1 MTTTTEAVLTVL
13 LNETATRFQ
22 KVQVQ
27 QEGTI
32 LQNVY
37 VDMYYTSGATA
48 PYAYTTV
55 STMTTSILDIQ
66 AKARTST
73 VSESLQTGRSA
84 SNTATD
90 ALLSTQTVLEAVTS
104 SGSPASSARSAI
116 TSAARSSA
124 LSTSSTSSAT
134 PSSSGIALNKVSDNN
149 SMSGSI
155 IGLSIG
161 LPVGVFCLGVLI
173 IVSFFYYKKSSTPPC
188 EDEKVYQR
196 EGQSQ
201 DPHKRAGARSWLLSK
216 VYGNQLSETHDLEK
230 TQRIG
235 AHGYDGYS
243 DGDSGDEGARIQY
256 SIEKT
261 VSNPFTH
268 HVLTPQKAAFPPKC
282 SVDTDDVDTFLYA
295 NPPGLCHIGS
305 EMPSSTS
312 SKPAGQNGAK
322 SPKATNR
329 GSRLLHNGKWTYE
342 SPLSRWFLTRSTY
355 VQDQVMPAS
364 KSPTVKLKRLH
375 ILSRV
380 NKQTT
385 AKDHEYKESSP
396 ILSRPFSPLS
406 AADGSS
412 APEPWPQG
420 RNLDPMSHRDA
431 SLEYGSMLSPTTDLA
446 PTALESANPS
456 SWNPYSKTFVPED
469 ARIKPH
475 VLDKHACAK
484 PPKLADAPTRAR
496 KHGAHRKHVEQS
508 TGQTSTHRNTGLR
521 SSIHEARK
529 SNAHELA
536 EVYAVV
542 KDYEPRLMDEI
553 RLEQGEYVKTLARHT
568 DGWCLVEK
576 CSLNGQTHLRS
587 DRMRQADIDGPGYL
601 NEHRGIV
608 PGACLKRIT

>member
-1 MTTTTEAVLTVL
+1 MTTTTEAVLTIL

-27 QEGTI
+27 REGTI

-116 TSAARSSA
+116 TSAARSSTS
-124 LSTSSTSSAT
+124 STSSTSSAT
-134 PSSSGIALNKVSDNN
+134 PSSSGIALNKVADNN

-201 DPHKRAGARSWLLSK
+201 GPHKRAGARSWLLSK
-216 VYGNQLSETHDLEK
+216 VYGNQLPETHDLEK
-230 TQRIG
+230 TQRI
-235 AHGYDGYS
+235 
-243 DGDSGDEGARIQY
+243 GDEGARIQY
-256 SIEKT
+256 SIEKA

-282 SVDTDDVDTFLYA
+282 SVNTDDIDTFLYA
-295 NPPGLCHIGS
+295 NPPRLCHIGS

-342 SPLSRWFLTRSTY
+342 SPLSRWFLTKSTY
-355 VQDQVMPAS
+355 VQDQVMPAL

-380 NKQTT
+380 NKQTA
-385 AKDHEYKESSP
+385 AKDLEYNESSP

-406 AADGSS
+406 VADGSS
-412 APEPWPQG
+412 APKPWPQG

-431 SLEYGSMLSPTTDLA
+431 SLEYGSMLSPKADLT
-446 PTALESANPS
+446 PTVLESANLS
-456 SWNPYSKTFVPED
+456 SWNPYSKTFVSED

-475 VLDKHACAK
+475 ILDKHACAK

-496 KHGAHRKHVEQS
+496 RHGAHRKHVEQS
-508 TGQTSTHRNTGLR
+508 TGQTSTHRTTGLR

-542 KDYEPRLMDEI
+542 RDYEPRLMDEI

-576 CSLNGQTHLRS
+576 CSLNGQTHFHS
-587 DRMRQADIDGPGYL
+587 DRMRQADINGPGYL